1 MSSKSSPLDKR
12 VQNAINNIS
21 LRRCEHLFST
31 RGSATFE
38 NIRVI
43 ESRIFFC
50 CKIVSFP
57 NIYFDAF
64 ALALNAQDFVADDLS
79 EKIPLQTYVNYSVR
93 NSATSL
99 ETVISDNN

>member
-1 MSSKSSPLDKR
+1 M
-12 VQNAINNIS
+12 
-21 LRRCEHLFST
+21 
-31 RGSATFE
+31 
-38 NIRVI
+38 
-43 ESRIFFC
+43 
-50 CKIVSFP
+50 
-57 NIYFDAF
+57 YFDAF